1 MSMASY
7 WPAVNAAAKSAPSE
21 RQRLVSGNSKPD
33 MARKPYTKKRAAYL
47 KKRARQFAEQPQPV
61 AMKPHYRRYYQ
72 PLVHQGRLS
81 DAQCRA
87 LGSIVDD
94 LF

>member
-1 MSMASY
+1 M
-7 WPAVNAAAKSAPSE
+7 
-21 RQRLVSGNSKPD
+21 G
-33 MARKPYTKKRAAYL
+33 RKRKGFEKKRAAYL
-47 KKRARQFAEQPQPV
+47 KKRARQFTEHAPPA
-61 AMKPHYRRYYQ
+61 AMKPHYRRYQ